1 MPDRGRPRLRA
12 TSQSSLLLPAGGSST
27 RPVVHGPLLSLQAPP
42 AAEPGDGAAAEHCPA
57 DRLQLR
63 WRLSA
68 SQAGE
73 ASVTP
78 ANAASAQV
86 QLQDLQ
92 LDPPTS
98 AVRPEAGRWRL
109 QVPLE
114 PLLLLAHGRGRGLQL
129 VIDQPLQL
137 TGPAA
142 PPGLRQTLAA
152 LCRSGLDGQTSSWL
166 LLETQ
171 LLTQLVQLLTRPLQ
185 AAATG
190 GLPRQDRGWQHV
202 LLSLERMQHNLQD
215 NLNLQ
220 DLSTATGVSPRALQM
235 AYRRHLGKR
244 PLQSLRELRLA
255 RLRRLLLL
263 GQRQSRSLV
272 EVLEECGLPGNGI
285 TARYYQ
291 ERYGEKPSQTRG

>member
-12 TSQSSLLLPAGGSST
+12 TSQSSLLLPASDSGQ
-27 RPVVHGPLLSLQAPP
+27 RPVVHGPTLILQGPS
-42 AAEPGDGAAAEHCPA
+42 AAETEAGPAICACPA

-63 WRLSA
+63 WTL
-68 SQAGE
+68 
-73 ASVTP
+73 TP
-78 ANAASAQV
+78 APATEAAEAAAAR
-86 QLQDLQ
+86 LQDLR

-98 AVRPEAGRWRL
+98 TVRPAAGSWLL

-129 VIDQPLQL
+129 AIDQPLQL
-137 TGPAA
+137 QGLAA

-152 LCRSGLDGQTSSWL
+152 LCRSGLEGQTSSWL

-171 LLTQLVQLLTRPLQ
+171 LLTQLVQLLTRPLPS
-185 AAATG
+185 AAAAG
-190 GLPRQDRGWQHV
+190 NLPRQDRAWQHV
-202 LLSLERMQHNLQD
+202 LLSLERMQRNLQEG
-215 NLNLQ
+215 LSLQ

-235 AYRRHLGKR
+235 AYRRHLDKR

-263 GQRQSRSLV
+263 SPRQRRSLV
-272 EVLEECGLPGNGI
+272 DVLEECGLPGNGI

>member
-12 TSQSSLLLPAGGSST
+12 TSQSSLLLPASDSGQ
-27 RPVVHGPLLSLQAPP
+27 RPVVHGPMLILQGP
-42 AAEPGDGAAAEHCPA
+42 AATETEAGPAICTCPA

-63 WRLSA
+63 WTL
-68 SQAGE
+68 
-73 ASVTP
+73 TP
-78 ANAASAQV
+78 APASEAAEAEAAAAR
-86 QLQDLQ
+86 LQDLR

-98 AVRPEAGRWRL
+98 TVRPAADSWLL

-129 VIDQPLQL
+129 AIDQPLQL
-137 TGPAA
+137 QGLAA

-152 LCRSGLDGQTSSWL
+152 LCRSGLEGQTSSWL

-190 GLPRQDRGWQHV
+190 GLPRQDRAWQHV
-202 LLSLERMQHNLQD
+202 LLSLERMQRNLQEG
-215 NLNLQ
+215 LSLQ

-235 AYRRHLGKR
+235 AYRRHLDKR

-272 EVLEECGLPGNGI
+272 DVLEECGLPGNGI